1 MRIHKSNYTVF
12 EHEILRFE
20 KNDPVLESLQRFH
33 DAPNAA
39 QVSGTFPY
47 YSLIHN
53 GVRFCEYVGVL
64 KVGKTTIEVLPK
76 ADKSYNKED
85 KEKIELKWSK
95 MLIDML
101 RAVGIFNIHAPS
113 VADLTLKP
121 NSILDLYFELFLKET
136 ESLLHK
142 GLIKRYRKTE
152 GNTTA
157 LKGNLLFA
165 KHIQQNIV
173 HQERFYVKHSVYD
186 QEHPLN
192 CVLYKTLKLLHRIN
206 TNAALSSRIGAL
218 LLNFPELPDIKT
230 DAAFFEK
237 IHYTRKTE
245 PYENAIKIA
254 RLILLNYHPDLST
267 GRNDVLALMFDMNL
281 LWEQFVYKSLRKHL
295 KDYTV
300 RAQASKPFWG
310 SVNMKPDILIEKS
323 NGEKIVLDTK
333 WKNIGDKNPS
343 PEDLRQMYAYSK
355 FHCNAVTALV
365 YPSDEKNDYKPQNF
379 REENGKECGV
389 MKLKVETKVRQWQE
403 EIACFIRQAINPQN
417 KFQQTP

>member
-1 MRIHKSNYTVF
+1 MAKNKADYTVF
-12 EHEILRFE
+12 EHDFLHLSKGEKHLTKEILE
-20 KNDPVLESLQRFH
+20 ALQKFH
-33 DAPNAA
+33 KEQD
-39 QVSGTFPY
+39 FPY

-64 KVGKTTIEVLPK
+64 QVGKTTIEILPK
-76 ADKSYNKED
+76 ADKNTNKD
-85 KEKIELKWSK
+85 SWRK

-101 RAVGIFNIHAPS
+101 RAVGIFDIHAPS

-121 NSILDLYFELFLKET
+121 NSILDLYFELFLTAT
-136 ESLLHK
+136 ENLLQK

-165 KHIQQNIV
+165 KHIQQNLV
-173 HQERFYVKHSVYD
+173 HQERFYVKHNIYD

-218 LLNFPELPDIKT
+218 LLNFPELEDIKV

-245 PYENAIKIA
+245 PYENAINIA

-267 GRNDVLALMFDMNL
+267 GRIDVLALMFDMNL

-295 KDYTV
+295 KDYIVKT
-300 RAQASKPFWG
+300 QTSKPFWG
-310 SVNMKPDILIEKS
+310 SVKMKPDILIE
-323 NGEKIVLDTK
+323 NGSTKIVLDTK
-333 WKNIGDKNPS
+333 WKNIGDNNPS

-355 FHCNAVTALV
+355 FHGNALTALV
-365 YPSDEKNDYKPQNF
+365 YPSDGENSYNSKPFHKHEQY
-379 REENGKECGV
+379 CGV
-389 MKLKVETKVRQWQE
+389 MKLKVENNVKDWQE
-403 EIACFIRQAINPQN
+403 EIARYISKEILLSTGFRCNSEVSGI
-417 KFQQTP
+417 